1 MTVSYA
7 SIKNNKGMSA
17 QVIACAYGDSPDE
30 GYGRKTLY
38 SLDIAGAHTA
48 VKAIWASV
56 MNGSPLKPQGF
67 ARYKVLRA
75 DKETDFLVV
84 KRTPLQ
90 QVHHYHIA
98 VEPKPDA
105 PCLVITSQL
114 GVSRE
119 EALARYLATHTI
131 YPAIPEWGE
140 VLFAEG
146 TRHKIVHRL
155 ETFGLDWAYRIDVFG
170 WDEVID
176 EAAEGGLLTFPEP
189 RKSNTAR

>member
-7 SIKNNKGMSA
+7 SIKNNMGMSA

-38 SLDIAGAHTA
+38 SVYPVDAIHRRLPHA

-90 QVHHYHIA
+90 QVRRYHIA
-98 VEPKPDA
+98 VEPKPDT

-114 GVSRE
+114 GASRE

-140 VLFAEG
+140 VLLGEG

-155 ETFGLDWAYRIDVFG
+155 ETFGLDWAYKIDLWG

-176 EAAEGGLLTFPEP
+176 QSARGGLLAFPT
-189 RKSNTAR
+189 SN